1 MDFRKKMQH
10 KQKIRFVFCTFLI
23 LILSGCAI
31 PGAHLNIGD
40 KEVKGEADDEVLEA
54 VEVYPITASLI
65 RNLRSSDDK
74 GPQNNPVLEKE
85 LAGYQYRIGRG
96 DVLNIT
102 VWDHPEL
109 TIPAGQFRSSSESG
123 NWVSNEGNIF
133 YPYIGKLSVVGK
145 TLDEVRDSIANRLS
159 KYIEKPQVD
168 VNIAAF
174 RAHRVFVTGEVKK
187 PGNVPV
193 TNIPLTLLDAVNMAE
208 GLTEKSDWRRVTL
221 HRNGQDELISMR
233 NLLQHG
239 DMSENRLLLSGDIV
253 HVASIDDSKVYVMGS
268 VKKAGTLPISR
279 NGLSL
284 TEALSNVGGL
294 NESESD
300 ATGVFVIRRAPQ
312 GSEKVANIYQLDLAD
327 ATAMVFGVD
336 FPLQSNDVVYVTT
349 APISRWARVVNQIF
363 PTILTVDIIDRLGDG
378 N

>member
-1 MDFRKKMQH
+1 MHNKH
-10 KQKIRFVFCTFLI
+10 ISHLLFCTIFT

-31 PGAHLNIGD
+31 PGAHLDIGD
-40 KEVKGEADDEVLEA
+40 KEVKGEADEEVLEA
-54 VEVYPITASLI
+54 VEVHPITASLV
-65 RNLRSSDDK
+65 RSLRSEENQ
-74 GPQNNPVLEKE
+74 GPQTNPALEKD

-145 TLDEVRDSIANRLS
+145 TLEEVRDAIASRLS

-174 RAHRVFVTGEVKK
+174 RAHRVFVTGEVKR

-193 TNIPLTLLDAVNMAE
+193 TNIPLTLLDAINQSE
-208 GLTEKSDWRRVTL
+208 GLTEKANWRRVTL
-221 HRNGQDELISMR
+221 HREGKDEVLSMR
-233 NLLQHG
+233 NLLQRG

-253 HVASIDDSKVYVMGS
+253 HVASVEDSKVYVMGS
-268 VKKAGTLPISR
+268 VRQAGTLPISR

-294 NESESD
+294 NEAESD
-300 ATGVFVIRRAPQ
+300 ATGVFVIRRAPK

-378 N
+378 D